1 MSLRVWFLET
11 RPQFLLLSIVLVFL
25 GTSVAVYEGYFNLT
39 YFFLALVG
47 LLLLHISV
55 NILNDYFDFKS
66 GIDMETK
73 RTPFSG
79 GSGILPAGLLKPSSV
94 YKFGVVCLLS
104 GLLIGAFFTIVRGLL
119 LLPIIVIGAISVYF
133 YTTHF
138 AKYMVGELFAGLGMG
153 ALPVLGAY
161 FVQSG
166 GYTLL
171 VIVASIPPLILTHN
185 LLFLNEFPDVEPDKK
200 GGRKNLVMVL
210 GKERASKVYSILTIA
225 VYCWIV
231 AWIGMGLIPLPAL
244 LSLMTAPIAIKAING
259 SLKNYSDLRIVPA
272 LGANV
277 IVVLATQALLGVGF
291 LVASFLTSIQ

>member
-1 MSLRVWFLET
+1 
-11 RPQFLLLSIVLVFL
+11 VFL
-25 GTSVAVYEGYFNLT
+25 GTSVAIYEGYFNLT
-39 YFFLALVG
+39 YFLLALIG

-104 GLLIGAFFTIVRGLL
+104 GLLIGAFFMIVRGLL

-133 YTTHF
+133 YTTHL

-166 GYTLL
+166 GYTPLA
-171 VIVASIPPLILTHN
+171 VVASIPPFILTHN

-210 GKERASKVYSILTIA
+210 GKKRASKVYSILTIA
-225 VYCWIV
+225 VYCWIFV
-231 AWIGMGLIPLPAL
+231 WIGMGVIPLPTL
-244 LSLMTAPIAIKAING
+244 ISLITAPIAIKAING
-259 SLKNYSDLRIVPA
+259 SLKNYSDLRIVPV

-291 LVASFLTSIQ
+291 LVASFLTSFQ